1 MKNSP
6 SWPTHLCTVFKK
18 SHFTTLRVKRRI
30 FEFWREIQIFEKK
43 MLFSNFQI
51 QCFCTSK
58 RNNVELHSV
67 SPSTDLSPKTSPTDS
82 TNKIDEEVSYYQ
94 DYHAIKSVKSRLNRI
109 Q

>member
-1 MKNSP
+1 M
-6 SWPTHLCTVFKK
+6 F
-18 SHFTTLRVKRRI
+18 
-30 FEFWREIQIFEKK
+30 
-43 MLFSNFQI
+43 FSNFQI

-94 DYHAIKSVKSRLNRI
+94 DYHAIKSVKSR
-109 Q
+109 